1 MGGFYLL
8 GSADVDTSP
17 FWGWTSVWWYML
29 PLKKLASVGKV
40 SLLPFSMQKGTY
52 ILQRTHYSY
61 DVKRTSIFCKSR
73 VMSIATRGWCSTCR
87 VEPMQMLAGFG
98 GKIRIAQGYCCSSV
112 ASCNVA
118 SWLMFP
124 QKMGDS
130 FIPQNDPTATFND
143 KDDKLDK
150 VKHLPITTFINLQW
164 SNIRQMIRILLE
176 LRMPLRPE
184 WLFVRCSCSIHQ
196 RNHTPNRPVIFLP
209 FFCLYG
215 RANSNCFFSKPKWWL
230 LKSRCLLVNPE
241 LCLLNHLCCCP
252 FSWFLDPQIAFL

>member
-1 MGGFYLL
+1 
-8 GSADVDTSP
+8 
-17 FWGWTSVWWYML
+17 
-29 PLKKLASVGKV
+29 
-40 SLLPFSMQKGTY
+40 
-52 ILQRTHYSY
+52 
-61 DVKRTSIFCKSR
+61 
-73 VMSIATRGWCSTCR
+73 MSIATRGWCSTCQ

-98 GKIRIAQGYCCSSV
+98 GKIRIAQGYWCSSV
-112 ASCNVA
+112 ANCNVT
-118 SWLMFP
+118 SCLMLP

-150 VKHLPITTFINLQW
+150 VEHLPITTFINLQW
-164 SNIRQMIRILLE
+164 SNIKQMIRILLE

-184 WLFVRCSCSIHQ
+184 WLFVCCSCSIHQ
-196 RNHTPNRPVIFLP
+196 RNHTPNRPVIVLP

-215 RANSNCFFSKPKWWL
+215 RVNSNCFFAKSKWWL

-241 LCLLNHLCCCP
+241 LFLLNHLCCCP